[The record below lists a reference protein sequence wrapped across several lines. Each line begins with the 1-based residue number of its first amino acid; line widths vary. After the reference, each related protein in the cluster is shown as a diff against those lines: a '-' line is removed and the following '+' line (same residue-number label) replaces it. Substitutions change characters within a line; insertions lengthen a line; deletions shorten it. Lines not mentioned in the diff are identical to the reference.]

1 MAAVSCCRSPRL
13 DRLTTPRLHIIFR
26 AHRSLECD
34 VWPRS
39 IDRSCVAP
47 MVKLGCPRFWVSK
60 ERFASKFSIEP
71 IPSRASWCARES
83 SSRDHGDIPVYKKRR
98 NERARGRWDLC
109 GYYAIGCR
117 RYTDC
122 LVALRRDSEQ
132 TNRCSALS
140 FIGLSPMLIDSRN
153 RFTSFSTPRP
163 VCFDFGGVR
172 IDLRGI
178 VGLRACKR
186 RSL

>member
-1 MAAVSCCRSPRL
+1 
-13 DRLTTPRLHIIFR
+13 
-26 AHRSLECD
+26 
-34 VWPRS
+34 
-39 IDRSCVAP
+39 

-122 LVALRRDSEQ
+122 LVALRRGSEQ

-172 IDLRGI
+172 IDLRGE
-178 VGLRACKR
+178 G
-186 RSL
+186 SLGYEHAKEGVCRILGDWIYRMCRNDGFVNF